1 MTLSR
6 DNEFEDVEMTVG
18 SVLDALGPEEGK
30 NFLAVM
36 DMVQAIMEDPQSMA
50 GSSALVLAAKLAAY
64 RTKMGVLAQ
73 LYKTKDK
80 SIQSR
85 RRKDVIFTMYNAL
98 EENINTLKLLGRIE
112 RL

>member
-1 MTLSR
+1 MS
-6 DNEFEDVEMTVG
+6 DYQDVEMTQE
-18 SVLDALGPEEGK
+18 SVLEALGQKEGA

-36 DMVQAIMEDPQSMA
+36 DMVQAIMDDPQSMA

-64 RTKMGVLAQ
+64 RTKMGVFAQ
-73 LYKTKDK
+73 LYKTQDK
-80 SIQSR
+80 SIKYR
-85 RRKDVIFTMYNAL
+85 RRKDILFTMYNAL